1 MLKAFKDQLR
11 VLSIDPKD
19 QFHMFIRKRVGKK
32 ATQILEKKLK
42 KLILLTPGLVSR
54 IYSVWSGLKAP
65 LEIKRASGFLLTYM
79 YHPKDFLAEDSLG
92 LFGYLDDAYLVA
104 TVYERLIDEL
114 NERGLGATQD
124 DERMA
129 SEIRSLK
136 KSAKLVIRPEAEKI
150 EKMVAEILEGK
161 RETFNAIFN

>member
-32 ATQILEKKLK
+32 ATQLLEKKLK

-54 IYSVWSGLKAP
+54 IYSLWSGFKAP
-65 LEIKRASGFLLTYM
+65 LEIKRTSGFLLTYM

-104 TVYERLIDEL
+104 TVYEQLIEEL
-114 NERGLGATQD
+114 SERGFDLTQE
-124 DERMA
+124 DERTV
-129 SEIRSLK
+129 SEIRNLK
-136 KSAKLVIRPEAEKI
+136 KSAKIVIRSEAEKI

-161 RETFNAIFN
+161 KETFNAIFN